1 MQMFAM
7 AADPILRA
15 YCAFSGVLII
25 WAGYSETYYFI
36 VSTKKMYTA
45 VSLSLNYKLDV
56 AWWLLNIKSQ
66 AMVFLNRCLSLKYPS
81 NLPSASV
88 VIIFHNEAWTTLL
101 RTVHTVLAR
110 SPPEFLKEIILV
122 DDCSNY
128 NSYGKWSGGAWHLS
142 YDTSNSQMKPA

>member
-1 MQMFAM
+1 
-7 AADPILRA
+7 
-15 YCAFSGVLII
+15 
-25 WAGYSETYYFI
+25 
-36 VSTKKMYTA
+36 MYTT

-81 NLPSASV
+81 NLPTASV

-128 NSYGKWSGGAWHLS
+128 DSYGKWSGGAWHWS
-142 YDTSNSQMKPA
+142 YDTSKSQMKPA

>member
-1 MQMFAM
+1 M
-7 AADPILRA
+7 
-15 YCAFSGVLII
+15 
-25 WAGYSETYYFI
+25 
-36 VSTKKMYTA
+36 
-45 VSLSLNYKLDV
+45 
-56 AWWLLNIKSQ
+56 NIKSQ

-81 NLPSASV
+81 NLPTASV

-128 NSYGKWSGGAWHLS
+128 NSYGKWGGGA
-142 YDTSNSQMKPA
+142 